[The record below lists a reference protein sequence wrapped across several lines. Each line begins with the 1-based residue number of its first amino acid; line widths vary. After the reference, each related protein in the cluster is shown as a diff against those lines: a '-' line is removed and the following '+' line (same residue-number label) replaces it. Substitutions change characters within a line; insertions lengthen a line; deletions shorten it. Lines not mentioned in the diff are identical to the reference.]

1 MNNVEATELAAEV
14 TKSIHI
20 RVAMR
25 DGATMSSLGRAMNVD
40 RNTVKN
46 RLKSGNLSLTTFFM
60 ITSEIDCDPLDVI
73 ADAMDAVN
81 RRSCAGHQPADGR
94 PGTNR
99 TTAPHPSRKGTR
111 HESRD
116 AR

>member
-1 MNNVEATELAAEV
+1 MNNVEATALAAEV

-46 RLKSGNLSLTTFFM
+46 RLKSGDLSLTTFFV
-60 ITSEIDCDPLDVI
+60 IASEIDCDPLDVI

-81 RRSCAGHQPADGR
+81 RRSRAGHQPTDGR
-94 PGTNR
+94 PGSNQP
-99 TTAPHPSRKGTR
+99 TTAHPSRKGTR
-111 HESRD
+111 HVPHKTR
-116 AR
+116 